1 MLLISWPLPNVQAIV
16 QLVIGAPRF
25 VMVTLAW
32 KPCCQSLTT
41 WYCTLHEGPAA
52 WATVP
57 LLTPSTAAA
66 SAKNAA
72 THESDL
78 TRDNRAII
86 WFLLSFV
93 VWLHRQA
100 RRRAW
105 LPIRV
110 DGSSTV
116 TSDPAA
122 PAEPSQ
128 RPYRTR
134 AIRPCVRTLPRP
146 RSVAPMAPSLSNPPT
161 LPGRESTGP
170 NRRPRPHPDGN
181 PYRTIGAGRPAV
193 KAPVRLGALS
203 RGRRFA
209 DHELSGEHDPAGD
222 LPLRAD

>member
-41 WYCTLHEGPAA
+41 EYCTLHEGPAA
-52 WATVP
+52 CATVP

-78 TRDNRAII
+78 TRGNRAII
-86 WFLLSFV
+86 WVLLSFV

-100 RRRAW
+100 RHRAW

-110 DGSSTV
+110 DGSSAV
-116 TSDPAA
+116 TSGPGIAA
-122 PAEPSQ
+122 GPSQPSQ
-128 RPYRTR
+128 RP
-134 AIRPCVRTLPRP
+134 LPN
-146 RSVAPMAPSLSNPPT
+146 AC
-161 LPGRESTGP
+161 
-170 NRRPRPHPDGN
+170 D
-181 PYRTIGAGRPAV
+181 PAV
-193 KAPVRLGALS
+193 R
-203 RGRRFA
+203 
-209 DHELSGEHDPAGD
+209 
-222 LPLRAD
+222 